1 MRAEG
6 KTSVDTVTTAVF
18 IPHPSA
24 FTPPRRMPKDYPRSR
39 RIAEQVQR
47 ELADITRLE
56 LKDPRVGLI
65 TITEVEVTPDHGH
78 AKVFFTLLGDAARVE
93 EATRGLQHAA
103 GFLRSEL
110 ARRFAMRGIPQ
121 LSFVHDASVERG
133 ARLSQ
138 LIDAAVA
145 EDAGRAKRRRRS

>member
-1 MRAEG
+1 M
-6 KTSVDTVTTAVF
+6 
-18 IPHPSA
+18 
-24 FTPPRRMPKDYPRSR
+24 PRDYPRSR

-47 ELADITRLE
+47 DLADIIRLE

-65 TITEVEVTPDHGH
+65 TITDVEVTPDHKL
-78 AKVFFTLLGDAARVE
+78 AKVYFTLLGDESRIE

-103 GFLRSEL
+103 GFLRSQL
-110 ARRFAMRGIPQ
+110 AHRFEMRTVPQ
-121 LSFVHDASVERG
+121 LAFIYDASVERG

-145 EDAGRAKRRRRS
+145 DDTKRAKRRKRP